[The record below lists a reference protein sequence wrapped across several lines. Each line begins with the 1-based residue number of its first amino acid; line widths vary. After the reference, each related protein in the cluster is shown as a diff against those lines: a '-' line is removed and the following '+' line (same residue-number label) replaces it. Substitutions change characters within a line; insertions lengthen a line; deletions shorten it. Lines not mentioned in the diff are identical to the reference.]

1 MDERIEE
8 LEDAF
13 YKLYENPEDKYPH
26 DSKEGYDGAKMIE
39 LDDISF
45 NKIPG
50 FENCTD
56 EEIQKVKQKLRI
68 DGNFWLKK
76 SDWK

>member
-1 MDERIEE
+1 MDERIKE
-8 LEDAF
+8 LIAAF
-13 YKLYENPEDKYPH
+13 KDIYDVPGNMYSYENGEYV
-26 DSKEGYDGAKMIE
+26 GAKMIE